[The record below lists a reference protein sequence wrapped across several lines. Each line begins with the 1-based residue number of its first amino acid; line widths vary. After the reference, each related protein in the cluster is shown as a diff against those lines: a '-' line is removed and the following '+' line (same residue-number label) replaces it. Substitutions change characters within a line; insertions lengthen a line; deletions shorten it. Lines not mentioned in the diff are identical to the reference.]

1 MNTIHNNL
9 LLDQALQEKLNDRIQ
24 HGLYRKL
31 NVSEDK
37 IDFCSNDYLGFSKI
51 LSSENAQH
59 IYIQN
64 GATGSRLI
72 SGNSFLA
79 EQTEQLIADF
89 HGKESAL
96 IFNSGYSANLGLLS
110 CLAQKG
116 DTYIVD
122 EYIHASIMDGAKL
135 SYANKYKF
143 KHNNVVDLE
152 KKLATAQGKKFVVVE
167 SIYSMD
173 GDEAPLEAIVN
184 VCEKYQ
190 AYLIVDEAHA
200 TGLYGPK
207 GEGIVAANNL
217 QDKVYAIIYTFG
229 KALGLH
235 GAAIVCNQI
244 LKEYL
249 INFSRPFIYTTALPP
264 SLYIQLQK
272 AYQLLP
278 QVDRKI
284 LFDLIYYFKQQLS
297 QTTFKFIESQS
308 QIQGLIVGN
317 SKQAH
322 ELSNY
327 LLQKGIYAK
336 SIVSP
341 TVAIGSERLR
351 ICLHM
356 FNTKTDIDLLV
367 QEINNFTK

>member
-31 NVSEDK
+31 NVYEDK

-122 EYIHASIMDGAKL
+122 EYIHASIMDGARL

-278 QVDRKI
+278 QLDRKI

-297 QTTFKFIESQS
+297 QTTFRFIESQS

>member
-31 NVSEDK
+31 NVYEDK

-122 EYIHASIMDGAKL
+122 EYIHASIMDGARL

-278 QVDRKI
+278 QLDRKI

>member
-1 MNTIHNNL
+1 VNTIHNNL

-31 NVSEDK
+31 NVYEDK

-122 EYIHASIMDGAKL
+122 EYIHASIMDGARL

-278 QVDRKI
+278 QLDRKI

>member
-31 NVSEDK
+31 NVYEDK

-297 QTTFKFIESQS
+297 QTTFRFIESQS

>member
-1 MNTIHNNL
+1 VNTIHNNL

-31 NVSEDK
+31 NVYEDK

-122 EYIHASIMDGAKL
+122 EYIHASIMDGARL

-278 QVDRKI
+278 QLDRKI

-297 QTTFKFIESQS
+297 QTTFRFIESQS